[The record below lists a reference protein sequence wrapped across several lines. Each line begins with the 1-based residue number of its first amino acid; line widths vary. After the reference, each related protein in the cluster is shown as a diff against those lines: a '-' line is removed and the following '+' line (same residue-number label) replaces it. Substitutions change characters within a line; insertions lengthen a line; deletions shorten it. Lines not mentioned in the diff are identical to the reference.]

1 MEEQMP
7 LWLEPFDKPSRL
19 LLNALM
25 SGPSGSLIA
34 ARTLQRIQSSFQG
47 TGQEPFD
54 WMSLTRTLC
63 REEPSLEGP
72 EKKLTIPLLKKR
84 HWLRRKQRVQ
94 FEVFSI
100 IHKTLLSEP
109 PTFIKRKPLFLL
121 LPLMCQRNLLR
132 FLLVVHPPIPKDCLS
147 KVIEAVGRAT
157 SLDPWIMALRALLQ
171 RDLGRENSS
180 PPLHPLTN
188 QCQQQLRDLC
198 RGITNNTEGR
208 LGTDYKLGCYRDFW
222 QKQYCR
228 DTEKPTG
235 PEFQNLRKR
244 KYPGIAPDSPP
255 WDPEDGQ
262 QAKKSRTAQKD
273 QDIDLFEGLSPE
285 HTTDSNVA
293 AEEGTWDTEI
303 PPSKNQTGAIEGHAS
318 QTQPSQARAMGRP
331 LTQSQSANLGQ
342 LTLESGQSGEL
353 PESLKLRVSRL
364 KELLE
369 TEGERPDVLISAE
382 LQVLNE
388 CDSAQLD
395 VLCSLLHVSQLSEQA
410 LVQFCTE
417 LQSLCPDLSYRNAA
431 VLSKHLFLHRV
442 LLLTEPASRLLITA
456 LTLFSSKY
464 AHATCSALIGPLLL
478 TPEKGPVLVEF
489 LCRIIEEC
497 LELNH
502 LILVISEILEAPWS
516 EDVIAVLHSLLERGV
531 ELPSGTFDLLIQ
543 KLSQWSPK
551 FIKSMKF
558 AKLMLNLLT
567 KYQNHIQMSHHKSLS
582 SALALNETFLK
593 KSLQAAL
600 KRLLTS

>member
-1 MEEQMP
+1 MEERTP

-25 SGPSGSLIA
+25 SGPSGSVTA
-34 ARTLQRIQSSFQG
+34 SRTLHRIQSSWQG

-63 REEPSLEGP
+63 RQEPSLEGQ
-72 EKKLTIPLLKKR
+72 EKRLTM
-84 HWLRRKQRVQ
+84 
-94 FEVFSI
+94 
-100 IHKTLLSEP
+100 
-109 PTFIKRKPLFLL
+109 KPLFLL

-132 FLLVVHPPIPKDCLS
+132 FLLMAHPPIPKACLS
-147 KVIEAVGRAT
+147 KVLDAVGHDT
-157 SLDPWIMALRALLQ
+157 CPDPWIMALRALLQ
-171 RDLGRENSS
+171 RDLEREISS
-180 PPLHPLTN
+180 PLLHPLTE

-198 RGITNNTEGR
+198 RGITNEAECSLRTDYR
-208 LGTDYKLGCYRDFW
+208 LGWYRDFW
-222 QKQYCR
+222 QKQHCR
-228 DTEKPTG
+228 DTEKAVG
-235 PEFQNLRKR
+235 PELQNLRKR
-244 KYPGIAPDSPP
+244 KNPDVVPDSPP
-255 WDPEDGQ
+255 WAPEEGQ

-273 QDIDLFEGLSPE
+273 QDIDLFERLSAD
-285 HTTDSNVA
+285 HATDSNVA
-293 AEEGTWDTEI
+293 ALEGSGDTWI
-303 PPSKNQTGAIEGHAS
+303 PASQSQTKATEGHAS
-318 QTQPSQARAMGRP
+318 QTQPSQTRAMGRP
-331 LTQSQSANLGQ
+331 LPKNQPANLGQ
-342 LTLESGQSGEL
+342 RALEPGQCGVL
-353 PESLKLRVSRL
+353 PESIKLSVSGL

-369 TEGERPDVLISAE
+369 TEGERPDVLASTE

-395 VLCSLLHVSQLSEQA
+395 VLCSLLQVSQLSEQA
-410 LVQFCTE
+410 LVQFCTK

-442 LLLTEPASRLLITA
+442 LLLTEPASRLLLTA
-456 LTLFSSKY
+456 LALFSSKY

-478 TPEKGPVLVEF
+478 SPEKGPVLVEL

-497 LELNH
+497 LELDH
-502 LILVISEILEAPWS
+502 LILVLSEILEAPWS

-543 KLSQWSPK
+543 NLSQWSPK
-551 FIKSMKF
+551 FIRSMKF

-567 KYQNHIQMSHHKSLS
+567 KYQNHILVSHHKPLS

-593 KSLQAAL
+593 KSLQSAL
-600 KRLLTS
+600 KRLLAS